1 MTSRSRGA
9 PTVRSL
15 APVYALLLL
24 VAGVAPRPASAQEGI
39 VTYDRATRTALELPP
54 EIMERIGD
62 QIPGE
67 SFESLVLLFSPT
79 ESVMIPAPELES
91 EEPAAPAPGG
101 APMQRRME
109 GMLDRMRMASPER
122 SDQERL
128 MVAHTDLGSGAVV
141 ENRTFLG
148 RTFLIRGERPEIAWR
163 LTGEQ
168 SQFAGHMVMK
178 ALATI
183 DSTEVEAWFTPQI
196 PIPAGPGEYGGLPGL
211 ILSLSVDNGRIL
223 YSATAVKLNPV
234 DEGAI
239 RPPTQGQE
247 VSREEYE
254 QIVEE
259 RLEELRSLRGVRGNR
274 RRGGGS

>member
-1 MTSRSRGA
+1 MTSRRVPAALRATLLS
-9 PTVRSL
+9 
-15 APVYALLLL
+15 LLLPGAASFPL
-24 VAGVAPRPASAQEGI
+24 AAQQGV

-54 EIMERIGD
+54 QVMERIGD

-67 SFESLVLLFSPT
+67 TFESLVLLFSPD
-79 ESVMIPAPELES
+79 ESVMIPAPES
-91 EEPAAPAPGG
+91 DGEEASVPEARGD
-101 APMQRRME
+101 E
-109 GMLDRMRMASPER
+109 GMARRFRGMIDRMRRTSPER

-128 MVAHTDLGSGAVV
+128 MVAHTDFATGTTF
-141 ENRTFLG
+141 ENRTFMG
-148 RTFLIRGERPEIAWR
+148 RTFLIEGTRPDIAWR

-168 SQFAGHMVMK
+168 SEFAGHMVMK

-211 ILSLSVDNGRIL
+211 ILSLSVDNGRVL
-223 YSATAVKLNPV
+223 YSATAVRMAPV

-239 RPPTQGQE
+239 RPPTQGDE

-254 QIVEE
+254 RIVAE
-259 RLEELRSLRGVRGNR
+259 RLEDLRLMREQRGR
-274 RRGGGS
+274 RRGGGA